1 MRRHD
6 TSAVR
11 HVFARERAK
20 TRAKLGLSCNNVAV
34 REIKSKLGHHRSTEY
49 VSPGKTGA
57 DSARSGKTG
66 ADAGKEK
73 ATAGVKPW
81 LSLPLPRTRDGHATT
96 YSTMCEHAIYNCTT
110 CFTQVKM
117 VI

>member
-11 HVFARERAK
+11 HVFARERAE
-20 TRAKLGLSCNNVAV
+20 THADLGLSIIVAV
-34 REIKSKLGHHRSTEY
+34 REIKSKLGHHRSSEY
-49 VSPGKTGA
+49 VRTGKTGA

-81 LSLPLPRTRDGHATT
+81 LSLPLPRTRDGHAAT
-96 YSTMCEHAIYNCTT
+96 YSAMREHVIYNCTT

-117 VI
+117 VA